1 MSDDS
6 NKMEQQSAVNSQPV
20 ERSAARMA
28 RRSALLLGMF
38 ALITTALLAV
48 AESALSGR
56 ISQNAEAALLETLN
70 AIVPANRYD
79 NNLAQSKITLPAD
92 PRLGLSQP
100 TEAFVA
106 TRSNRIVAF
115 VMPITAAKGYSGPI
129 QLLAGIYTDGTVAG
143 VRVLEHKET
152 PGLGDKIERRKSAWI
167 TGFDG
172 RSLGQPDVDSWKVQK
187 DGGKFDQLTGATI
200 TPRAVVNAVREA
212 LQFYAAEKTVLG
224 DQYRERQT
232 VQRTEAE

>member
-6 NKMEQQSAVNSQPV
+6 NNVGNQSDNSKPI
-20 ERSAARMA
+20 EHSAGLMA
-28 RRSALLLGMF
+28 RRSALLLGLF

-56 ISQNAEAALLETLN
+56 ISENAEAALLETLN

-92 PRLGLSQP
+92 PRLGLLKP

-115 VMPITAAKGYSGPI
+115 VMPITAPKGYSGPI

-143 VRVLEHKET
+143 VRVLEHNET
-152 PGLGDKIERRKSAWI
+152 PGLGDKIERRKSDWI

-172 RSLGQPDVDSWKVQK
+172 KSLGQPDVGSWKVQK

-212 LQFYAAEKTVLG
+212 LKFYAAEKTALG
-224 DQYRERQT
+224 DQYRDRQS